1 MNRLYKRIALEL
13 SLTTIFVLSFAW
25 LTTLKLAAILS
36 VGLLAHELGH
46 AYSMQSRG
54 LGVKY
59 VRFLPL
65 IGGITSSKKGS
76 QSKRQLG
83 VIAIAGP
90 IYGFLATIGI
100 GLWGIH
106 INDLSYVA
114 GAIVFGLVNA
124 SNLLPLYQLD
134 GGSVLSCITFSINKW
149 VGLIVMGSIQLAVIV
164 VSCKYSFYILAFV
177 AGLGLGQV
185 VRQFRFNK
193 NKGDLNPRGVKSLTV
208 IYLATIVAHVLLMY
222 YLLGVDGSRDAVTA
236 ILGERLKNI

>member
-1 MNRLYKRIALEL
+1 MLGPNICVLTSLVYYTQAGCDIVCWATCARAWPCLHNAHQRIWCKICKISTSNRWYNL
-13 SLTTIFVLSFAW
+13 V
-25 LTTLKLAAILS
+25 
-36 VGLLAHELGH
+36 
-46 AYSMQSRG
+46 
-54 LGVKY
+54 
-59 VRFLPL
+59 
-65 IGGITSSKKGS
+65 KKGS

-106 INDLSYVA
+106 INDLLYVA

-134 GGSVLSCITFSINKW
+134 GGSVLSCITSSINKW